1 MIDERQT
8 EVKPEETEML
18 RNKPCRSLP
27 VPPRTLLLLL
37 LPPPPRPTRTSTFLF
52 FSYSNARPPR
62 ENKCEYTVMT
72 FYIRTQCPIYPVMN
86 CV

>member
-1 MIDERQT
+1 MIDERRA

-27 VPPRTLLLLL
+27 VPP
-37 LPPPPRPTRTSTFLF
+37 PAAPFLF

-62 ENKCEYTVMT
+62 ENKRGYTVMT
-72 FYIRTQCPIYPVMN
+72 FYIRTQYPIYPVMN